1 MESELLSIG
10 KSDVSQSAAA
20 LIDINFNVTGRADVT
35 EIKTLAAR
43 LVTLMEPYQTNRGV
57 AGRLA
62 SIAIT
67 DIEKAAM
74 VMVKAVTRP
83 TV

>member
-1 MESELLSIG
+1 MAEVLYSVMTDG
-10 KSDVSQSAAA
+10 VSPTAAA
-20 LIDINFNVTGRADVT
+20 LIDINFNVAGRADIT

-43 LVTLMEPYQTNRGV
+43 LVTLMEPYQAKRD
-57 AGRLA
+57 ASGRLA

-83 TV
+83 QP

>member
-1 MESELLSIG
+1 MEHELLIIG
-10 KSDVSQSAAA
+10 KSDVSESAAA
-20 LIDINFNVTGRADVT
+20 LIDINFNVAGRADIT

-43 LVTLMEPYQTNRGV
+43 LVTLMEPYQAKRD
-57 AGRLA
+57 ASGRLA

-83 TV
+83 QS

>member
-1 MESELLSIG
+1 MITISQA
-10 KSDVSQSAAA
+10 DVSATAAE
-20 LIDINFNVTGRADVT
+20 LIDINFNVNNRADIA

-43 LVTLMEPYQTNRGV
+43 LVTLMEPYQAARGA

-74 VMVKAVTRP
+74 VAVKAVTRP
-83 TV
+83 KPE

>member
-1 MESELLSIG
+1 MEPMLYGICESHI
-10 KSDVSQSAAA
+10 SQSAAA
-20 LIDINFNVTGRADVT
+20 LIDINFNVAGRADIT

-43 LVTLMEPYQTNRGV
+43 LVTLMEPYQTNRGA

-83 TV
+83 QP

>member
-1 MESELLSIG
+1 MAETPYSITAD
-10 KSDVSQSAAA
+10 DVSPTAAA
-20 LIDINFNVTGRADVT
+20 LIDINFNAAGRADIT

-43 LVTLMEPYQTNRGV
+43 LVTLMEPYQAKRD
-57 AGRLA
+57 ASGRLA

-83 TV
+83 QS